1 MPPEEKNLCLS
12 FEIKMSETRGTL
24 NLAIPAVVSN
34 ALLRKIS
41 ADFSYQR
48 RRTPIETRRQIQQK
62 LINCFFPVELA
73 MPGLQVP
80 VQSLTELAPGDLIAF
95 PRNASAPAV
104 MMVDDVRLC
113 SATPVR
119 VNARRAARVLSLDTP
134 LPTAGEL

>member
-48 RRTPIETRRQIQQK
+48 PRSPIESRYQIQAK
-62 LINCFFPVELA
+62 MLDCFFPVELS
-73 MPGLQVP
+73 MPSLQVP
-80 VQSLTELAPGDLIAF
+80 LETLSQMAPGTVLTF
-95 PRNASAPAV
+95 PKAASTPAT
-104 MMVDDVRLC
+104 MMVGEVHLC
-113 SATPVR
+113 AATPVR
-119 VNARRAARVLSLDTP
+119 VEANRAARVLSIENP
-134 LPTAGEL
+134 HPVSGEH